1 MDDILIKKAT
11 NQPLT
16 LEEELKLEQWLRSD
30 KNNHKILNQVKLA
43 LHAPLSDQRQAPKQE
58 VWQDIV
64 NRVESK
70 DHADRPAHS
79 QDSWWGQFLRAAA
92 VLVIAALVGVVIYQY
107 KEVRPGQAVVEVK
120 WIEKES
126 LKGQKLAFTLPDGTR
141 VRLNAGSK
149 ILTPESFTGAK
160 RQVSLVGEAFFE
172 VTEDPSKPFY
182 INTEEVTV
190 KVLGTSFNVKAYPLE
205 NDIRVAVA
213 TGKVSV
219 KGKDTKE
226 NAIQLK
232 PGLMT
237 AFSKTTRTFSTEEF
251 DWESELGWK
260 DNSLVFKE
268 ARVSRV
274 IYELSKWYGV
284 EFILEKELDNNKDF
298 TAHYKNPTLTAV
310 LDGLSFVYD
319 FDYEIRGDEVIIK

>member
-43 LHAPLSDQRQAPKQE
+43 LHAPLSDQGKATKQE

-70 DHADRPAHS
+70 DYKDRPAHS
-79 QDSWWGQFLRAAA
+79 HDSWWSQFLRAAA
-92 VLVIAALVGVVIYQY
+92 VLVIAALIGTVIYQY
-107 KEVRPGQAVVEVK
+107 KEMQPRQNVVEVK

-126 LKGQKLAFTLPDGTR
+126 LKGQKLTFALPDGTR
-141 VRLNAGSK
+141 VRLNAGSR
-149 ILTPESFTGAK
+149 LSAPENFTGTT
-160 RQVSLVGEAFFE
+160 REVRLVGEAFFE
-172 VTEDPSKPFY
+172 VAEDPGKPFY
-182 INTEEVTV
+182 INAEEVTV

-205 NDIRVAVA
+205 NNIRVAVA

-219 KGKDTKE
+219 MGKDAKE
-226 NAIQLK
+226 NGVRLE
-232 PGLMT
+232 PGLMA
-237 AFSKTTRTFSTEEF
+237 AFSKTTRTFSTKEF

-260 DNSLVFKE
+260 DNNLVFKE
-268 ARVSRV
+268 ARISAV

-284 EFILEKELDNNKDF
+284 EFTLEKQLDNNKDF
-298 TAHYKNPTLTAV
+298 TAQYKNPTLMAV

-319 FDYEIRGDEVIIK
+319 FDYEIQEDNVIIK